1 VGSGEALGVGVGDL
15 GGVVGDGEGE
25 GVGVGE
31 GEGFEE
37 GVGVGDVVMSG
48 ADKGLISGVGVGF
61 CVGNGTGCTAVLPM
75 ENEIR
80 KNEAKSVA
88 AARRT
93 ATSLKCNRN
102 SLASTTYHIPSKD
115 KTVLVKKY

>member
-1 VGSGEALGVGVGDL
+1 VGSGEALGVGAGDT
-15 GGVVGDGEGE
+15 GGFVGDGEGE

-31 GEGFEE
+31 GEGLEE
-37 GVGVGDVVMSG
+37 GVGVGDEVMSG
-48 ADKGLISGVGVGF
+48 ANEGLISGVGIGF
-61 CVGNGTGCTAVLPM
+61 CVSNGTGCTAVLPM

-88 AARRT
+88 VVRRT
-93 ATSLKCNRN
+93 ATSLNCNRN
-102 SLASTTYHIPSKD
+102 LLASTTYHIPSED